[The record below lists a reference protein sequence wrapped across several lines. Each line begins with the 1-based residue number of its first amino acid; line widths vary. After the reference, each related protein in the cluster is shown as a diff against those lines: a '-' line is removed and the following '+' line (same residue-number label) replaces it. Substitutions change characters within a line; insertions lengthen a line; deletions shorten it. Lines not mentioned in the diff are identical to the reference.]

1 MHDESNVA
9 KVEPAHVVQDEVDVV
24 KEQRKQKAQ
33 ERMAALKLKM
43 EGAK

>member
-1 MHDESNVA
+1 MKEEVAKIEPANVA
-9 KVEPAHVVQDEVDVV
+9 VEETVDAA
-24 KEQRKQKAQ
+24 KELRKQKAQ